1 VRQKTVSLEAA
12 VAMCCEETSPV
23 GVEKIKV
30 ESSVGRI
37 CGQDIFSPVDVPGF
51 VRSRVDGYAVTR
63 VDLEKSAKG
72 EDLRLQV
79 EDAIAAGN
87 DRDIA
92 LTPGKCVK
100 VMTGAALPQ
109 EAAAVVK
116 QEDVQVDSERV
127 IVGKGISHGE
137 NMETAGSIIAEGEKI
152 AGKGQ
157 VIGPEEIE
165 RLSSAG
171 CVEIAAYRPPRVY
184 IINTG
189 SELVLPGN
197 LLKKGEIYLSNRGLL
212 ISKLYSAGCKPLTG
226 KGAVEDDI
234 AVISA
239 AIEEGLELSDM
250 VIVSGG
256 SSYGDYDMVL
266 SVLENI
272 NADLLFTGI
281 EIRPGSTSKAAV
293 KNGRLIINLPGNPRG
308 GELLFDVLLL
318 PIINRLKGLKEYEN
332 RWFDIKLGR
341 PVPGTAASRILCQ
354 AELVEEDAV
363 LAARPLFKKE
373 PFTGI
378 KKMVLDIKKRQ
389 GNKGDIV
396 KGMIL

>member
-137 NMETAGSIIAEGEKI
+137 NMETAGSIIAEGEKLLRT
-152 AGKGQ
+152 G
-157 VIGPEEIE
+157 
-165 RLSSAG
+165 RLEFILSTPGVNLS
-171 CVEIAAYRPPRVY
+171 YRA
-184 IINTG
+184 TC
-189 SELVLPGN
+189 
-197 LLKKGEIYLSNRGLL
+197 LKREKY
-212 ISKLYSAGCKPLTG
+212 
-226 KGAVEDDI
+226 
-234 AVISA
+234 ISA
-239 AIEEGLELSDM
+239 TAVFLSANC
-250 VIVSGG
+250 IV
-256 SSYGDYDMVL
+256 
-266 SVLENI
+266 
-272 NADLLFTGI
+272 
-281 EIRPGSTSKAAV
+281 
-293 KNGRLIINLPGNPRG
+293 RG
-308 GELLFDVLLL
+308 
-318 PIINRLKGLKEYEN
+318 
-332 RWFDIKLGR
+332 
-341 PVPGTAASRILCQ
+341 ASL
-354 AELVEEDAV
+354 
-363 LAARPLFKKE
+363 
-373 PFTGI
+373 
-378 KKMVLDIKKRQ
+378 
-389 GNKGDIV
+389 
-396 KGMIL
+396 